1 MITAQQDDYSWS
13 DKLRVSIGV
22 GVTVLSI
29 ATLNHLFGGLAPEE
43 NMVTAVF
50 GVSALC
56 IFLFPDSR
64 LFSPLVLIEANL
76 MASCVAF
83 ICVYVFPSTSMGI
96 LFAVAGTMGGMCLL
110 KCIHPPAVFLSIFI
124 VMSGTKSY
132 DFAIHPI
139 LVDSLILAV
148 ASFVNKALVKK
159 LG

>member
-22 GVTVLSI
+22 GVTILSI
-29 ATLNHLFGGLAPEE
+29 ATLNHLFGGLTSEE

-64 LFSPLVLIEANL
+64 LFSPMVLIEANL

-83 ICVYVFPSTSMGI
+83 ICVYTFPSTSMGI
-96 LFAVAGTMGGMCLL
+96 LFTVAGTMGGMYLL
-110 KCIHPPAVFLSIFI
+110 RCIHPPAVFLSIFI
-124 VMSGTKSY
+124 VMSGQ
-132 DFAIHPI
+132 
-139 LVDSLILAV
+139 
-148 ASFVNKALVKK
+148 KAMTLQYTPSWST
-159 LG
+159 L